1 MAFSYVEGQKGKTMN
16 KRMKELADAFVAVVT
31 PPESPSLGLDLDGTI
46 SDSPE
51 FFRLLSNMWTGK
63 VYVITY
69 RRDYEKAKED
79 VDSHG
84 IKYEE
89 IILVDE
95 IDGKAEV
102 IADKGISIY
111 FDDQPEMLKNMPKN
125 VQVMLVRNEGNFD
138 FDDKKWTLS
147 NFTGKLI

>member
-1 MAFSYVEGQKGKTMN
+1 
-16 KRMKELADAFVAVVT
+16 
-31 PPESPSLGLDLDGTI
+31 
-46 SDSPE
+46 
-51 FFRLLSNMWTGK
+51 MWAGK

-69 RRDYEKAKED
+69 RSDYEKAKRD
-79 VDSHG
+79 VESYG

-89 IILVDE
+89 IILVDK

-102 IADKGISIY
+102 IADKGISVY